1 MTTLELTRIDPTE
14 RSRAT
19 ATKLNAFR
27 EILDEVNQLLAQA
40 GDHRGRLQLHDR
52 LVAQCAIV
60 RAVVGDSS
68 DIGCRRTLYSFAKA
82 LKILCDFAAKG
93 LGAVIVNATK
103 RTISGAL
110 MSDLT
115 EDSSA
120 GTWVGTLE
128 AWLKTAE
135 SIQTYE
141 SDLLSEV
148 YLANLLKLEVSFRD
162 ALPYEPEP
170 ESIVDE
176 VVENPPAGA
185 ASELHLA
192 TAMNLRAVANS
203 VADANALLGSG
214 YGCSDGAIRRSNAV
228 LCKAE
233 VLRWVLDE
241 SLSKTAQEAD
251 GLPSAAASIA
261 VRALTAR
268 SEAGAMGV
276 IVEPFNAG
284 LRFVPG
290 ERDLGVAGLPAGAVW
305 IGDFE
310 AWRRVAA
317 FTLSKLRMG
326 VDSGILL
333 CALSDGSAT
342 ALTGRSLLA
351 RK

>member
-1 MTTLELTRIDPTE
+1 ME

-19 ATKLNAFR
+19 ATKLNGFR
-27 EILDEVNQLLAQA
+27 EVLDEVNQLLARA

-60 RAVVGDSS
+60 RAVLGDSS
-68 DIGCRRTLYSFAKA
+68 DNGCRRTLYSFGRA
-82 LKILCDFAAKG
+82 LRILCDFAAKG
-93 LGAVIVNATK
+93 IGAVTFDATK
-103 RTISGAL
+103 RTVSGAL

-120 GTWVGTLE
+120 GTWVGRLE

-135 SIQTYE
+135 FIRTYE
-141 SDLLSEV
+141 GDLLGEV
-148 YLANLLKLEVSFRD
+148 YLANLLKLGTSFQE
-162 ALPYEPEP
+162 ALPDEPEP
-170 ESIVDE
+170 EPIVDE

-185 ASELHLA
+185 ALDLHLA
-192 TAMNLRAVANS
+192 TAMNLRSVANS
-203 VADANALLGSG
+203 VADANALLGCG
-214 YGCSDGAIRRSNAV
+214 YGCSDGAVRRSNAV
-228 LCKAE
+228 LCRAE
-233 VLRWVLDE
+233 ILRWILDQ
-241 SLSKTAQEAD
+241 SLSKTVQEPH
-251 GLPSAAASIA
+251 GLPSIAASIA

-268 SEAGAMGV
+268 SEAGAIGV
-276 IVEPFNAG
+276 IVEPFHAG

-290 ERDLGVAGLPAGAVW
+290 ERNLGVAGLPAEAVW

-342 ALTGRSLLA
+342 ALTGGSLLA

>member
-1 MTTLELTRIDPTE
+1 MTTLELTRIEPTE

-19 ATKLNAFR
+19 ATKLNGFR

-52 LVAQCAIV
+52 LVAQCTVV

-68 DIGCRRTLYSFAKA
+68 DNGCRRTLYSFAKA
-82 LKILCDFAAKG
+82 LRILCDFAAKG
-93 LGAVIVNATK
+93 LGAVTFDATK

-135 SIQTYE
+135 FIQTYE

-170 ESIVDE
+170 EPIVDE
-176 VVENPPAGA
+176 VVENPPVGA
-185 ASELHLA
+185 ASELNIA

-203 VADANALLGSG
+203 VADTNALLGCG
-214 YGCSDGAIRRSNAV
+214 YGCSDGAVRRSNAV
-228 LCKAE
+228 LCRAE
-233 VLRWVLDE
+233 VLRWILDE
-241 SLSKTAQEAD
+241 SLSKTAQEPH
-251 GLPSAAASIA
+251 GLPSIAASIA

-290 ERDLGVAGLPAGAVW
+290 ERNLGVAGLPAGAVW
-305 IGDFE
+305 LGDFE

-326 VDSGILL
+326 VDSAVLL
-333 CALSDGSAT
+333 CALSDGSAS
-342 ALTGRSLLA
+342 ALTGRSLLR